1 MTAQE
6 RCRRIVELQRKSN
19 DLNGVVWTLEN
30 HRGRCAE
37 RSAAR
42 PGRLLMVSSNQP
54 SPWWSPARHADRK
67 PFLTARGAITR
78 AVRAWFEE
86 QGFAEVETAI
96 LQVSPGN
103 EIHLHAP
110 RTELTRGDG
119 ARAMRYLRTSP
130 EFAAKKLLAAGEN
143 KIFEFARVFR
153 DRERDDLHLPEF
165 TMLEWYR
172 AQASYD
178 EVMADT
184 IVVIAH
190 AAQATG
196 IGRFSFRGKTAD
208 PFAEPEMLTV
218 AQAFERFAGVDLLAT
233 IRDGAGDRASL
244 AAAAQGRVRISDD
257 DTWSDVF
264 SKVLVEHVEPHLGQ
278 GRLTV
283 LFEYPA
289 PEAALARTKAADP
302 RVAERFEVYACGV
315 ELANG
320 FGELTDAAEQRRRFK
335 SDMDEKERR
344 YGERYPLDEEFLAA
358 VAAMPPSSGV
368 ALGFD
373 RLVMLAAGAL
383 RVDQVVWTPPAG
395 ETWAGR

>member
-1 MTAQE
+1 MA
-6 RCRRIVELQRKSN
+6 
-19 DLNGVVWTLEN
+19 
-30 HRGRCAE
+30 GRD
-37 RSAAR
+37 
-42 PGRLLMVSSNQP
+42 QP
-54 SPWWSPARHADRK
+54 SPWWSPVRHADRK
-67 PFLTARGAITR
+67 PFLLARGAITR
-78 AVRAWFEE
+78 AVRGWFEE
-86 QGFAEVETAI
+86 QGFAEVETGI

-110 RTELTRGDG
+110 RTELIGRDG
-119 ARAMRYLRTSP
+119 ARATRYLRTSP
-130 EFAAKKLLAAGEN
+130 EFAAKKLLAAGETR
-143 KIFEFARVFR
+143 IFEFARVFR
-153 DRERDDLHLPEF
+153 DRERGDLHLPEF

-172 AQASYD
+172 AEETYEA
-178 EVMADT
+178 VMADT

-208 PFAEPEMLTV
+208 PFVEPEMLTV
-218 AQAFERFAGVDLLAT
+218 AQAFERFAGIDLLGT
-233 IRDGAGDRASL
+233 INGVGDRAAL
-244 AAAAQGRVRISDD
+244 AAAAGGRVRITDD
-257 DTWSDVF
+257 DTWSDIF

-289 PEAALARTKAADP
+289 PEAALARTKAGDP

-320 FGELTDAAEQRRRFK
+320 FGELTDAAEQRRRFAA
-335 SDMDEKERR
+335 DMDEKQRR

-358 VAAMPPSSGV
+358 VAAMPPASGV

-395 ETWAGR
+395 EP